1 MGQVGRPRG
10 TQQPGCSQ
18 RFLCREDY
26 AVLEITSKQYGIHE
40 FFVDLEDVPR
50 LARSTW
56 FVNYCPRTQYFSAQ
70 CKKSHQEKIG
80 LKELVLGISINT
92 HHQVLHRNG
101 NRYDCR
107 KSNLVVLPSR
117 QKKHVAKNRAAFIG
131 VTPHHKK
138 YHARIYLGGHN
149 RHLPSV
155 TYPEYAAF
163 CYDVLCQC
171 EGIPGPNQVEL
182 NQREKE
188 ELFHE
193 LSKAARRKLK
203 PATYALLEKVLTSLE
218 KELWAV

>member
-131 VTPHHKK
+131 VTPIITNIMHGST
-138 YHARIYLGGHN
+138 LGGTTGICPRSRIRN
-149 RHLPSV
+149 TPPFAMMCSV
-155 TYPEYAAF
+155 SAKGFLVPTR
-163 CYDVLCQC
+163 L
-171 EGIPGPNQVEL
+171 
-182 NQREKE
+182 R
-188 ELFHE
+188 
-193 LSKAARRKLK
+193 
-203 PATYALLEKVLTSLE
+203 
-218 KELWAV
+218 